1 MRPAPTVRR
10 HEFMVKGS
18 PVSVNRY
25 GHSQYRNWRST
36 VYSASIPTPPTWSG
50 SLFAGECSVRIRY
63 FRVRDRIKDVDNI
76 LKAILDALDGKISGS
91 IRHADSVITDDRRVE
106 LVMSQRT
113 NLGLGARID
122 GRRLRRQ
129 EYAALLHAR
138 RGQAAVYVGVHN
150 APDHGVSIS
159 R

>member
-1 MRPAPTVRR
+1 M
-10 HEFMVKGS
+10 
-18 PVSVNRY
+18 
-25 GHSQYRNWRST
+25 
-36 VYSASIPTPPTWSG
+36 
-50 SLFAGECSVRIRY
+50 RIRY

-91 IRHADSVITDDRRVE
+91 IRHANSVITDDRRVE

-113 NLGLGARID
+113 NLGLGTRID

-138 RGQAAVYVGVHN
+138 RGQAAVYVHVHN
-150 APDHGVSIS
+150 APDHGVSIG